1 MGRRWRQITMSMVG
15 ALFLVSSL
23 MSSSA
28 GAADLAGRV
37 RIVEKGKEKTS
48 REARFAVVYYQP
60 AEPTDLAVP
69 EQPFELVTVRKQFQP
84 RVLAVP
90 VGATVLFPN
99 EDPILHNVFSV
110 SGKNRFDLGLYR
122 KGDEGKS
129 HTFEHSGIVR
139 VFCNVH
145 HSMVAYIAVLDT
157 PHHTNLARDGS
168 FSLRGVPSGK
178 GKLTV
183 WHERA
188 DPVTI
193 EVEAGARSP
202 LDIELTITKPRVP
215 QHRNKFGKP
224 YSRKRRGKAY

>member
-1 MGRRWRQITMSMVG
+1 MARRWLETVMSIMG
-15 ALFLVSSL
+15 AALL
-23 MSSSA
+23 MSSA
-28 GAADLAGRV
+28 VGAADLAGRV

-60 AEPTDLAVP
+60 AAAAGVTVP
-69 EQPFELVTVRKQFQP
+69 STPFELVTVRKEFQP

-90 VGATVLFPN
+90 VGATVQFPN

-122 KGDEGKS
+122 KGDVGKS
-129 HTFEHSGIVR
+129 HTFEQAGIVR

-157 PHHTNLARDGS
+157 PHHTDLARDGS
-168 FSLRGVPSGK
+168 FALRGLPAGK

-188 DPVTI
+188 APVTI
-193 EVEAGARSP
+193 EVEAGVSP